1 MKLPLVASPAARDDI
16 KQGKRYF
23 AGKRPELGREFVGE
37 VIITMTKIGE
47 MPFAFGVVSDGVR
60 ALETRRF
67 GYVVYYRT
75 DGDVPEVLAVLHG
88 SQSAE
93 VWQARL

>member
-37 VIITMTKIGE
+37 VIITMT
-47 MPFAFGVVSDGVR
+47 
-60 ALETRRF
+60 
-67 GYVVYYRT
+67 
-75 DGDVPEVLAVLHG
+75 
-88 SQSAE
+88 
-93 VWQARL
+93 